1 VKLPELFYCDDN
13 INLANKNQYILTETN
28 ITRLDIIFRLI
39 SHFVQQAAMFVV
51 RLLNGAANMFLPV
64 GLKVVLH
71 VGFKV
76 ATCSLCELSEK
87 LVHI

>member
-1 VKLPELFYCDDN
+1 
-13 INLANKNQYILTETN
+13 
-28 ITRLDIIFRLI
+28 
-39 SHFVQQAAMFVV
+39 MFVV
-51 RLLNGAANMFLPV
+51 RLLNGAANMFLHV